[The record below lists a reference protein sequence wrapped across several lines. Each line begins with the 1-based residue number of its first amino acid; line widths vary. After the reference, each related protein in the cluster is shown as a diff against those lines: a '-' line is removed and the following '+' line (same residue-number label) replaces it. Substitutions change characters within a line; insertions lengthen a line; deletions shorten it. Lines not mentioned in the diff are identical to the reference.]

1 MFLYIVFMFLY
12 MFELIDGWFLRALND
27 TSNPFLKIFVA
38 ARADREGLRHVKIKR
53 DCPRFFSLS
62 TVILKNRVFLIFF
75 TKCLRQIF
83 YLHFRKKFA
92 KTGVFF
98 HSQTL
103 RFSVFLVPPALGFPD
118 FRLLRP

>member
-27 TSNPFLKIFVA
+27 TSNPFLKNFVA

-62 TVILKNRVFLIFF
+62 TVILKNRVFL
-75 TKCLRQIF
+75 
-83 YLHFRKKFA
+83 Y
-92 KTGVFF
+92 
-98 HSQTL
+98 
-103 RFSVFLVPPALGFPD
+103 FLQKITNV
-118 FRLLRP
+118 

>member
-1 MFLYIVFMFLY
+1 

-27 TSNPFLKIFVA
+27 TSNPFLKISVA

-62 TVILKNRVFLIFF
+62 TVILKNRVFFD
-75 TKCLRQIF
+75 IF
-83 YLHFRKKFA
+83 YKILQMFKTDLLFTLSKKICKNRCFFPPPDL
-92 KTGVFF
+92 TFLGVFG
-98 HSQTL
+98 S
-103 RFSVFLVPPALGFPD
+103 SVLGFPD

>member
-75 TKCLRQIF
+75 TKFYKCLRQIC
-83 YLHFRKKFA
+83 YLHFRKIFA
-92 KTGVFF
+92 ETGVFF
-98 HSQTL
+98 HPQTL
-103 RFSVFLVPPALGFPD
+103 RFSVFLVPPF
-118 FRLLRP
+118 

>member
-62 TVILKNRVFLIFF
+62 TVIKKKGFGEGGWGYFLRPFWF
-75 TKCLRQIF
+75 R
-83 YLHFRKKFA
+83 HFRKIL
-92 KTGVFF
+92 T
-98 HSQTL
+98 
-103 RFSVFLVPPALGFPD
+103 FL
-118 FRLLRP
+118 